1 MAEKENYLL
10 TTKNVNLFYGMKQ
23 ALFDINLS
31 FPKNGITALIGP
43 SGSGKTT
50 YLRSLNR
57 MHDLT
62 PGVKV
67 EGKFLFHNND
77 IYSDNF
83 DLVDLRKRIG
93 MVFQQPT
100 PFPFSVYDNVAFGL
114 RLGKKISK
122 HQLDEDVEKALRQAG
137 VWNEVKD
144 RLGANASG
152 LSGGQQQR
160 VSVARVLATKPDILL
175 LDEPTSALDPISSR
189 VVEDSLLDLK
199 KEYCLII
206 VTHNMQQA
214 ARISQT
220 TAFFNDGRL
229 IEVGKTREIFL
240 NPKEEETQ
248 DYVSGKFG

>member
-1 MAEKENYLL
+1 M
-10 TTKNVNLFYGMKQ
+10 
-23 ALFDINLS
+23 
-31 FPKNGITALIGP
+31 
-43 SGSGKTT
+43 
-50 YLRSLNR
+50 
-57 MHDLT
+57 
-62 PGVKV
+62 
-67 EGKFLFHNND
+67 
-77 IYSDNF
+77 
-83 DLVDLRKRIG
+83 
-93 MVFQQPT
+93 
-100 PFPFSVYDNVAFGL
+100 
-114 RLGKKISK
+114 
-122 HQLDEDVEKALRQAG
+122 DEDVEKALRQAG

-144 RLGANASG
+144 RLGANALG

-189 VVEDSLLDLK
+189 VVEDSLLDL

>member
-1 MAEKENYLL
+1 
-10 TTKNVNLFYGMKQ
+10 
-23 ALFDINLS
+23 
-31 FPKNGITALIGP
+31 
-43 SGSGKTT
+43 
-50 YLRSLNR
+50 

-100 PFPFSVYDNVAFGL
+100 PFPFSIYDNVAFGL

-144 RLGANASG
+144 RLGANALG

-175 LDEPTSALDPISSR
+175 LDEPTSALDRSFLS
-189 VVEDSLLDLK
+189 
-199 KEYCLII
+199 
-206 VTHNMQQA
+206 
-214 ARISQT
+214 
-220 TAFFNDGRL
+220 GRK
-229 IEVGKTREIFL
+229 IREPQYRW
-240 NPKEEETQ
+240 NR
-248 DYVSGKFG
+248 SGFVDC

>member
-10 TTKNVNLFYGMKQ
+10 TTKNVNLFYGKKQ

-100 PFPFSVYDNVAFGL
+100 PFPFSIYDNVAFGL
-114 RLGKKISK
+114 RLGKKYPSINWMKMSK
-122 HQLDEDVEKALRQAG
+122 KLYAKPEFGMKLKTGWERMLWVYQV
-137 VWNEVKD
+137 
-144 RLGANASG
+144 ANNN
-152 LSGGQQQR
+152 
-160 VSVARVLATKPDILL
+160 VSV
-175 LDEPTSALDPISSR
+175 SR
-189 VVEDSLLDLK
+189 AFWRRNRIFCYWMSQPAHSIRFQVELS
-199 KEYCLII
+199 
-206 VTHNMQQA
+206 
-214 ARISQT
+214 
-220 TAFFNDGRL
+220 
-229 IEVGKTREIFL
+229 KTRF
-240 NPKEEETQ
+240 
-248 DYVSGKFG
+248 

>member
-1 MAEKENYLL
+1 
-10 TTKNVNLFYGMKQ
+10 
-23 ALFDINLS
+23 
-31 FPKNGITALIGP
+31 
-43 SGSGKTT
+43 
-50 YLRSLNR
+50 

-62 PGVKV
+62 PGVRV
-67 EGKFLFHNND
+67 EGKFLFHGQD
-77 IYSDNF
+77 IYADNV

-100 PFPFSVYDNVAFGL
+100 PFPFSVYENVAFGL
-114 RLGKKISK
+114 KLGKKMPK
-122 HQLDEDVEKALRQAG
+122 HELDEEVEKALTQAG

-144 RLGANASG
+144 RLGANALG

-189 VVEDSLLDLK
+189 VVEDSLLDLRDH
-199 KEYCLII
+199 YCLIV

-220 TAFFNDGRL
+220 TAFLNEGRL
-229 IEVGKTREIFL
+229 VEVGNTRDIFL
-240 NPKEEETQ
+240 DPKEKETQ
-248 DYVSGKFG
+248 DYVSGRFG

>member
-1 MAEKENYLL
+1 MVEKEKYLL
-10 TTKNVNLFYGMKQ
+10 TTKNVNLFYGKKQ
-23 ALFDINLS
+23 ALFDISLS

-67 EGKFLFHNND
+67 EGKFLFHDND

-100 PFPFSVYDNVAFGL
+100 PFPFSIYENVAFGL
-114 RLGKKISK
+114 RLGKKMPK

-144 RLGANASG
+144 RLGANALG

-199 KEYCLII
+199 NEYCLII

-229 IEVGKTREIFL
+229 IEVGKTRDIFL

>member
-10 TTKNVNLFYGMKQ
+10 TTKNVNLFYGKKQ

-57 MHDLT
+57 MHDLS

-144 RLGANASG
+144 RLGANALG

-160 VSVARVLATKPDILL
+160 V
-175 LDEPTSALDPISSR
+175 
-189 VVEDSLLDLK
+189 
-199 KEYCLII
+199 
-206 VTHNMQQA
+206 
-214 ARISQT
+214 
-220 TAFFNDGRL
+220 
-229 IEVGKTREIFL
+229 
-240 NPKEEETQ
+240 
-248 DYVSGKFG
+248 

>member
-1 MAEKENYLL
+1 MVEKEKYLL
-10 TTKNVNLFYGMKQ
+10 TTKNVNLFYGKKQ
-23 ALFDINLS
+23 ALFDISLS

-67 EGKFLFHNND
+67 EGKFLFHDND

-100 PFPFSVYDNVAFGL
+100 PFPFSIYENVAFGL
-114 RLGKKISK
+114 RLGKKIPK

-144 RLGANASG
+144 RLDANALG

-199 KEYCLII
+199 NEYCLII

-220 TAFFNDGRL
+220 TAFFNDGHL
-229 IEVGKTREIFL
+229 IEVGKTRDIFL

>member
-1 MAEKENYLL
+1 MADEKYLL
-10 TTKNVNLFYGMKQ
+10 TTEHVKLFYGEKEV
-23 ALFDINLS
+23 LHDISLH
-31 FPKNGITALIGP
+31 FPKTGITALIGP
-43 SGSGKTT
+43 SGSGKST
-50 YLRSLNR
+50 YLRAINR

-62 PGVKV
+62 PGVRV
-67 EGKFLFHNND
+67 EGKFLFHGQD
-77 IYSDNF
+77 IYADNV

-100 PFPFSVYDNVAFGL
+100 PFPFSVYENVAFGL
-114 RLGKKISK
+114 KLGKKMPK
-122 HQLDEDVEKALRQAG
+122 HELDEEVEKALTQAG

-144 RLGANASG
+144 RLGANALG

-189 VVEDSLLDLK
+189 VVEDSLLDLRDH
-199 KEYCLII
+199 YCLII

-220 TAFFNDGRL
+220 TAFLNEGRL
-229 IEVGKTREIFL
+229 VEVGNTRDIFL
-240 NPKEEETQ
+240 DPKEKETQ
-248 DYVSGKFG
+248 DYVSGRFG

>member
-1 MAEKENYLL
+1 MADEKYLL
-10 TTKNVNLFYGMKQ
+10 TTENVNLFYSGKQ
-23 ALFDINLS
+23 ALFDISLY

-43 SGSGKTT
+43 SGSGKST
-50 YLRSLNR
+50 YLRALNR

-62 PGVKV
+62 PNVKV
-67 EGKFLFHNND
+67 EGKFLFHGVD
-77 IYSDNF
+77 MYADNV

-100 PFPFSVYDNVAFGL
+100 PFPFSIYENVAFGL
-114 RLGKKISK
+114 RLGHKVPK
-122 HQLDEDVEKALRQAG
+122 HDLNEAVEKALRQAG
-137 VWNEVKD
+137 VWEEVKD
-144 RLGANASG
+144 RLDMNALG

-189 VVEDSLLDLK
+189 VVEDSLLDLRD
-199 KEYCLII
+199 EYCLII

-229 IEVGKTREIFL
+229 VEVGKTRDIFL
-240 NPKEEETQ
+240 NPKEKETQ

>member
-1 MAEKENYLL
+1 
-10 TTKNVNLFYGMKQ
+10 
-23 ALFDINLS
+23 
-31 FPKNGITALIGP
+31 
-43 SGSGKTT
+43 
-50 YLRSLNR
+50 
-57 MHDLT
+57 
-62 PGVKV
+62 
-67 EGKFLFHNND
+67 
-77 IYSDNF
+77 
-83 DLVDLRKRIG
+83 
-93 MVFQQPT
+93 
-100 PFPFSVYDNVAFGL
+100 
-114 RLGKKISK
+114 
-122 HQLDEDVEKALRQAG
+122 DEDVEKALRQAG

-144 RLGANASG
+144 RLGANALG

-214 ARISQT
+214 ARISQA